1 MNPVGTSSQAS
12 NAASCRLLSTL
23 RPFSNP
29 VCLSVLLLASILQLM
44 SSFQLAGNLDTALTL
59 YKKAQSGG
67 IERAAQNVRN
77 VSAKLL
83 GQKVAEQEKKAE

>member
-1 MNPVGTSSQAS
+1 M
-12 NAASCRLLSTL
+12 
-23 RPFSNP
+23 RP
-29 VCLSVLLLASILQLM
+29 LVLLLVFSLQLI
-44 SSFQLAGNLDTALTL
+44 SRFRLAGNLDTALTL

-83 GQKVAEQEKKAE
+83 GQKAAEQAKKAE

>member
-1 MNPVGTSSQAS
+1 MCP
-12 NAASCRLLSTL
+12 
-23 RPFSNP
+23 
-29 VCLSVLLLASILQLM
+29 SVLLLVFSLQLI
-44 SSFQLAGNLDTALTL
+44 SRFHLAGNLDTALTL

-83 GQKVAEQEKKAE
+83 GQKAAEQAKKAE

>member
-1 MNPVGTSSQAS
+1 MCP
-12 NAASCRLLSTL
+12 L
-23 RPFSNP
+23 
-29 VCLSVLLLASILQLM
+29 VLLLVFSLQLI
-44 SSFQLAGNLDTALTL
+44 SRFRLAGNLDTALTL

-83 GQKVAEQEKKAE
+83 GQKAAEQAKKAE